1 MATLSPREQ
10 DVVRLVALGKT
21 TKEISA
27 DLGIAES
34 TVSWHVTNVLGKL
47 EASSRAEAV
56 ARALTEGLLDVQRP
70 IEPIA
75 PPKRSMRPR
84 LALSAAPAIVAL
96 AVLLGGGLLALA
108 AMGRPPSDLVR
119 LWLPSATTSVA
130 PALTEQPPSA
140 SAATATLATPTQST
154 PPALPTIPAPT
165 AAPALSNAPLPVTTA
180 GAPGVGPLPSVTPLP
195 TVTTLPSLPLPLPTP
210 SLSLP

>member
-56 ARALTEGLLDVQRP
+56 ARALTE
-70 IEPIA
+70 
-75 PPKRSMRPR
+75 
-84 LALSAAPAIVAL
+84 
-96 AVLLGGGLLALA
+96 
-108 AMGRPPSDLVR
+108 
-119 LWLPSATTSVA
+119 
-130 PALTEQPPSA
+130 QPPSA
-140 SAATATLATPTQST
+140 SAATATSATPTQST

-180 GAPGVGPLPSVTPLP
+180 GGVR
-195 TVTTLPSLPLPLPTP
+195 
-210 SLSLP
+210 

>member
-70 IEPIA
+70 
-75 PPKRSMRPR
+75 
-84 LALSAAPAIVAL
+84 
-96 AVLLGGGLLALA
+96 
-108 AMGRPPSDLVR
+108 
-119 LWLPSATTSVA
+119 
-130 PALTEQPPSA
+130 SA
-140 SAATATLATPTQST
+140 SAATATSATPTQST

-165 AAPALSNAPLPVTTA
+165 AAPALSNAPLPMTTA
-180 GAPGVGPLPSVTPLP
+180 GAPGVGPLPSVTP
-195 TVTTLPSLPLPLPTP
+195 
-210 SLSLP
+210 